1 VPFEALRWDSETGP
15 NFAWGCVSTGAW
27 SRGFWTLA
35 STKTSEK
42 VEIVS
47 IPRRDFGVFCFVLCA
62 MRRASAPTGQR
73 GPAMVSSLSSRPVDV
88 KIVRFDPVTSL
99 EIQVSP
105 LGRFLASPASYTLLQ
120 HWICNTL
127 NLKP

>member
-1 VPFEALRWDSETGP
+1 M
-15 NFAWGCVSTGAW
+15 
-27 SRGFWTLA
+27 
-35 STKTSEK
+35 K
-42 VEIVS
+42 IVS

-73 GPAMVSSLSSRPVDV
+73 GPAMVSPLSSRPVDV

-105 LGRFLASPASYTLLQ
+105 LGRFLAGPASYEYTSQLSLSFGGGSGDDV
-120 HWICNTL
+120 
-127 NLKP
+127 